1 MTVTIGLTGSIA
13 TGKST
18 VSLMFEDFDI
28 PVIDADKL
36 AREVVNPGEEAYQ
49 LVVDTFG
56 ETILLEDKTLDR
68 KLLGE
73 IIFTDEAKRQQLNGI
88 VHPAI
93 RKKMIERRD
102 ALIAGGAAFVVLDIP
117 LLFESKLKH
126 FVDKIIVVYVDEEIQ
141 LQRLMARND
150 YTEEEALQRIRSQM
164 PVKEKAQLADAII
177 NNNGSKHETFKQLEK
192 IVSDWKT

>member
-36 AREVVNPGEEAYQ
+36 AREVVYPGEEAYQ

-56 ETILLEDKTLDR
+56 EAILLEDKTLDR

-73 IIFTDEAKRQQLNGI
+73 IIFTDEAKRQQLNRI

-93 RKKMIERRD
+93 RKKMIKKRD

-117 LLFESKLKH
+117 LLLESKLEH
-126 FVDKIIVVYVDEEIQ
+126 FVDKIIVVFVDEEIQ

-150 YTEEEALQRIRSQM
+150 YTEKEALQRIRSQM
-164 PVKEKAQLADAII
+164 PVKEKAQLADVII
-177 NNNGSKHETFKQLEK
+177 NNNGSKNETFKQLEK
-192 IVSDWKT
+192 IISDWKA

>member
-36 AREVVNPGEEAYQ
+36 AREVVYPGEEAYQ

-56 ETILLEDKTLDR
+56 EAILREDKTLDR

-73 IIFTDEAKRQQLNGI
+73 IIFTDEAKRQQLNRI

-93 RKKMIERRD
+93 RKKMIEKRD
-102 ALIAGGAAFVVLDIP
+102 VLIAGGAAFVVLDIP
-117 LLFESKLKH
+117 LLLESKLEH
-126 FVDKIIVVYVDEEIQ
+126 FVDKIMVVYVDEKIQ

-177 NNNGSKHETFKQLEK
+177 NNNGSKNETFKQLEK
-192 IVSDWKT
+192 IINDWKA

>member
-36 AREVVNPGEEAYQ
+36 AREVVYPGEEAYQ

-56 ETILLEDKTLDR
+56 EGFLLEDKTLDR

-73 IIFTDEAKRQQLNGI
+73 IIFTDEAKRQQLNRI

-93 RKKMIERRD
+93 RKKMIEKRD

-117 LLFESKLKH
+117 LLLESKLEH
-126 FVDKIIVVYVDEEIQ
+126 FVDKIIVVFVDEEIQ
-141 LQRLMARND
+141 LQRLMSRND

-177 NNNGSKHETFKQLEK
+177 NNNGSKNETFKQLEK
-192 IVSDWKT
+192 IISDWKA